1 MEGITKIINEDY
13 ATIRQKLDVLVNITN
28 NTELDNLI
36 EKPNYLLHRCAAN
49 SDLNNLRKILEAK
62 SEPVEGLLTIQQV
75 LHMCYEDYENSED
88 ISPTILDLAAW
99 NDNLDIVRFLK
110 EIYIGNQLDYLDY
123 SSAISFSYHPN
134 KTNFSVEY
142 ELLNEREYNINENP
156 FVYILVKR
164 NKAKLF

>member
-75 LHMCYEDYENSED
+75 LHMCYEDY
-88 ISPTILDLAAW
+88 
-99 NDNLDIVRFLK
+99 
-110 EIYIGNQLDYLDY
+110 
-123 SSAISFSYHPN
+123 
-134 KTNFSVEY
+134 
-142 ELLNEREYNINENP
+142 
-156 FVYILVKR
+156 
-164 NKAKLF
+164 